1 MRKMIVAAAVLAVSS
16 AQAAEQLKF
25 GDVNFFPKAGQ
36 VNLAVDL
43 SSTYEKQRANSES
56 LETRG
61 YLAETRLQYS
71 LTDTMNFGLL
81 LDYAYDRET
90 ENRTVGTDG
99 NWNTDGLANPG
110 FYLNHR
116 YMDQK
121 DGGMNFDVGLVGRVN
136 IEDAETGDA
145 AGQNTEDGNFAN
157 GRNSLEVNTKLGH
170 KWNEANEW
178 QFAGGLVYN
187 FEGETDVNTAGA
199 GSTTLDLDDSFDIYA
214 RATYQ
219 YRPVNEFMMLLSA
232 QATRVGQ
239 IDGELQSTPS
249 QDTKSEDHID
259 IDFRFTAKYLV
270 TDSTIVKFNYGMS
283 NNSNIDQTVGTTDA
297 SIKRRRENFYGLG
310 VEFLF

>member
-36 VNLAVDL
+36 INIAADV
-43 SSTYEKQRANSES
+43 SSTYEKQRSQSES

-90 ENRTVGTDG
+90 ENRTTGTDG
-99 NWNTDGLANPG
+99 NYNSDGLANPG

-136 IEDAETGDA
+136 IEDAEVGQATGQD
-145 AGQNTEDGNFAN
+145 TTDGNFAN
-157 GRNSLEVNTKLGH
+157 GRNSLELNTKLGH

-178 QFAGGLVYN
+178 QVAGGVVYN
-187 FEGETDVNTAGA
+187 FEGEYTQLQPAGTADQ
-199 GSTTLDLDDSFDIYA
+199 TVDIEDSLDIYA
-214 RATYQ
+214 RVTYQ

-232 QATRVGQ
+232 QATRFGQ
-239 IDGELQSTPS
+239 IDGEVGN
-249 QDTKSEDHID
+249 QDTETEDHID
-259 IDFRFTAKYLV
+259 MDYRFTAKYLV
-270 TDSTIVKFNYGMS
+270 TDSTIVKFNYNFGR
-283 NNSNIDQTVGTTDA
+283 NSNIDQTVGTTDA
-297 SIKRRRENFYGLG
+297 SIKRRRENSFGLG